1 MLVQIALMAF
11 ALCGLLSLVIDVGY
25 TRLTRGQMQNAAD
38 TAALEGLRKR
48 DVGIRNPVTG
58 QTINDA
64 FASDC
69 IRRASVNRIVRWTF
83 DDNLEPADGDPDY
96 QFGAGPILDLT
107 EGATSLHAL
116 QTVSVPDVHA
126 YKPDLQLNQLN
137 QVHGDMVS
145 GRFCYTADPVPS
157 EGAIHEL
164 QDVVCTEPQRG
175 SGSYAR
181 NDFNPNST
189 SPGPPPGLN
198 ECPAPDEPVP
208 APWPLPGTGSLASV
222 DDSAFLV
229 RLRRS
234 NEFQDLGAQTETGVG
249 SSGPSL
255 PLTFGKATTIQAD
268 DPSSA
273 YSARRDGLTVR
284 ATAIAAARPAM
295 HVGLPQVNPVQP
307 GVTRFALLDNCVQA
321 PMGAPVTLTVS
332 VNPTTGL
339 ITRTGAGTA
348 TCPTGGLVGRFV
360 PIPAAI
366 SSIGNPLPLAPSAI
380 TCVTATSPTA
390 QFGPVFSVM
399 AAGPPRIIG
408 FTRVTFTRVPACPA
422 PGSPFAAT
430 ITRLASAVAASN
442 ASAKVTGAL
451 ALPITATPADVRE
464 LFDKNQVRE
473 GRVNYAPVLVAVLA
487 R

>member
-1 MLVQIALMAF
+1 MLVQIALIVF
-11 ALCGLLSLVIDVGY
+11 VLCGLLSLVVDVGY

-48 DVGIRNPVTG
+48 DVGVRNPVTG

-69 IRRASVNRIVRWTF
+69 LRRASANRLVRWTF
-83 DDNLEPADGDPDY
+83 DDNLDPADGDPDY

-116 QTVSVPDVHA
+116 QTISVPDVHA

-145 GRFCYTADPVPS
+145 GRFCYTADPVAS

-175 SGSYAR
+175 SASYAR
-181 NDFNPNST
+181 NDFNPNSS

-198 ECPAPDEPVP
+198 ECPAADEAPP
-208 APWPLPGTGSLASV
+208 EPWPLPGTGSLAGV

-234 NEFQDLGAQTETGVG
+234 NEFEDLGEQTETGVG

-268 DPSSA
+268 DPSST

-284 ATAIAAARPAM
+284 ATAIAAVRAAM
-295 HVGLPQVNPVQP
+295 HVGLPQVNPAQP

-332 VNPTTGL
+332 INPTTGV

-360 PIPAAI
+360 PTPAAI
-366 SSIGNPLPLAPSAI
+366 STVGSALPLAPFAI
-380 TCVTATSPTA
+380 TCVAATSLAA
-390 QFGPVFSVM
+390 QFGPVFSLM

-408 FTRVTFTRVPACPA
+408 FARVTFTRIAVCPA
-422 PGSPFAAT
+422 PGSPFTAT
-430 ITRLASAVAASN
+430 VTRLASAVAASN

-451 ALPITATPADVRE
+451 PLPITATPADVRE
-464 LFDKNQVRE
+464 LFDKNQVRQ